1 MAVTVGVLALQ
12 GAFHEHAA
20 HINSLAPAIDV
31 SAALVRTPT
40 DLARCQALIIPGG
53 ESTAIAL
60 GAQRAGLIDPLRHWV
75 AAGRPTWGTCAGMIL
90 LSNQAIGAKKGGQSL
105 IGGVD
110 IRVGRNGFG
119 SQVDSFEAGLVVPA
133 LGEEP
138 FPGVFIRAP
147 VIDALLLLSDK
158 AAAAALPGLNGAAVP
173 IPASLSA
180 DLPAIPASHIPSALA
195 NGHAARANAPPPT
208 IVCAEPPPPSPSS
221 SSSSSSTLTDRPPI
235 EIIASIPF
243 SPPLP
248 PKEHVLIPT
257 SSASVLAS
265 ESGSPQPPPKALATM
280 ATTLLNPEERPAL
293 DSQIVALRQGNILV
307 SSFHPELTVDS
318 RFHEYFVRSFVLGSS

>member
-208 IVCAEPPPPSPSS
+208 IVCAEPPPPSP
-221 SSSSSSTLTDRPPI
+221 
-235 EIIASIPF
+235 IPF
-243 SPPLP
+243 SPTLP

>member
-208 IVCAEPPPPSPSS
+208 I
-221 SSSSSSTLTDRPPI
+221 
-235 EIIASIPF
+235 
-243 SPPLP
+243 
-248 PKEHVLIPT
+248 EHVLIPT